1 MNNNNIFFNQSQFM
15 RNYNETHRQ
24 EFNPEYFERSNE
36 EIIEAIKKIAYSIE
50 KDRYFTLKVLET
62 RVIYDYEEIYNMLYD
77 HEEKRR
83 KKSSKYDNPYSFI
96 DINDSDIMLLE
107 IKYLVRHNGKE
118 RQEIDK
124 EIVEVENPY
133 EIMQVLIALPRFV
146 RKYYFRLNGNY
157 YTSTFQIV
165 DGSTYNN
172 SNLNSNQ
179 KKIDCITFKTMF
191 MPVRVYKVG
200 RDMMDYYT
208 KSTVRNILYSSN
220 IFNSSVDCMF
230 YILANYGLY
239 GAFDFLDIR
248 CIRILDKPPVNDPNW
263 FVFQRHNVYICYP
276 KECAHDPMVQ
286 SLAATIYDGIEKD
299 ATADNLYNIRY
310 WIRIL
315 GKHFR
320 NDSIDKGLFV
330 LDSIDGIYDIITH
343 DELHLPED
351 CKGNI
356 YQILRWIMR
365 EFNYLKQ
372 KDNVDVT
379 IKRLRLSEYIAHV
392 YATKVSKGIHRV
404 SDMGKR
410 VTLKSV
416 IRAIYTSPMYVI
428 NNIITMSN
436 LIAYRDLVND
446 NDATLALKYT
456 YKGISGLG
464 EDGSAVQP
472 LYKYVD
478 ASHAGILDL
487 DASTESDPGMSGI
500 ICPMSNL
507 YNKNSFSQYQEPNYW
522 AEKYKPYQ
530 NNFFHFDQMQNPISM
545 PQNETPEYYNL
556 RDNVIQESLEI
567 DKIKCPIFN
576 LNDPSISYS
585 SITSDLEQQKKETNN
600 TTGVLFTIRKDT

>member
-1 MNNNNIFFNQSQFM
+1 MDNNNIFFNQSQFM

-77 HEEKRR
+77 HKEKRR

-200 RDMMDYYT
+200 RDMKDYYT

-239 GAFDFLDIR
+239 GTFDFLDIR
-248 CIRILDKPPVNDPNW
+248 CIRILDKPPVNDPSW

-299 ATADNLYNIRY
+299 ATADDLYNIRY

-315 GKHFR
+315 GKHFG
-320 NDSIDKGLFV
+320 NDSVDKGLFV

-464 EDGSAVQP
+464 EDDSAVQP

-530 NNFFHFDQMQNPISM
+530 NNFFHFDQMQNPISV
-545 PQNETPEYYNL
+545 PQNETPDYYNL
-556 RDNVIQESLEI
+556 RDKVIQESLEI